1 MANTIELKQ
10 QIAQGEYDAAFAKL
24 YGADAVQEQRKRYT
38 DLIDE
43 FEKKY
48 GTNRTV
54 RLYSA
59 PGRTEIGGNH
69 TDHNNGV
76 VLAGSVNLDMV
87 AVVSPN
93 EENVIRV
100 KSLGFDKIDDVDVT
114 NLVPQPREAEH
125 SASLIRGVAK
135 GIVDA
140 GGKVGGFDCYTTS
153 NVLRGS
159 GLSSSAAFEVCIG
172 AILRGEYNNNDM
184 EKFNQVKIAQI
195 GQFAENVFFGKP
207 CGLMDQ
213 AAVCLGGLAYMD
225 FEDQAQP
232 KTQKLEL
239 NFEDHGYALVLVKV
253 GADHVAATDDY
264 AAVPREMQDVA
275 AEFGKAR
282 LCEVDVADFDAK
294 LPELRAKLGDR
305 ACLRAVHYWYENGQR
320 QGLEGRGKEIY
331 DPESDGWYWLDSD
344 ANGAKAVS
352 KDVYQ
357 ESNGGK
363 WVRYD
368 ANGHMIK
375 GWDTN
380 DDGTYYF
387 DLITGAMAKGDI
399 VVDNLPCS
407 FDTTTGIGCNLMW
420 HSMDGKDYWYEA
432 GKRQG
437 YDPNNAA
444 YRGKEIY
451 DPASDAWYWLDNVQQ
466 GAKAVSK
473 DVYQESSGGKW
484 VRYDANGQM
493 IKGWNTN
500 ENGTYYFDL
509 ITGAMAHGTVEIN
522 GKTCHFDEATGILK

>member
-114 NLVPQPREAEH
+114 NLVPQPCEAEH

-195 GQFAENVFFGKP
+195 GQYAENVFFGKP

-282 LCEVDVADFDAK
+282 LCEVNVADFDAK

-305 ACLRAVHYWYENGQR
+305 ACLRAVHYWYENGLVDKRWAALNAGDIDQFLVLTR
-320 QGLEGRGKEIY
+320 ESGASSAMYLQNVVAKLGSEQPSMYALALAEHVLDGRGAVRIHGGGFGGTIQAFVPLDLVDTFITKMNSWLGEGSARHYAI
-331 DPESDGWYWLDSD
+331 SDKGAYAAWL
-344 ANGAKAVS
+344 
-352 KDVYQ
+352 
-357 ESNGGK
+357 
-363 WVRYD
+363 
-368 ANGHMIK
+368 
-375 GWDTN
+375 
-380 DDGTYYF
+380 
-387 DLITGAMAKGDI
+387 
-399 VVDNLPCS
+399 
-407 FDTTTGIGCNLMW
+407 
-420 HSMDGKDYWYEA
+420 
-432 GKRQG
+432 
-437 YDPNNAA
+437 
-444 YRGKEIY
+444 
-451 DPASDAWYWLDNVQQ
+451 
-466 GAKAVSK
+466 
-473 DVYQESSGGKW
+473 
-484 VRYDANGQM
+484 
-493 IKGWNTN
+493 
-500 ENGTYYFDL
+500 
-509 ITGAMAHGTVEIN
+509 
-522 GKTCHFDEATGILK
+522 